1 MKLRKRK
8 EHQVFNLSFLDVISG
23 GFGAIV
29 MLLVII
35 KVAEPTITE
44 DVGTGLEQ
52 MAVTL
57 ARELPELEQQIES
70 QRQQLA
76 DTEDQLAE
84 VQEELQRLEPK
95 AAAAR
100 QARRAAELDAR
111 ATDTIEQSLA
121 TALQELT
128 EEMERLQ
135 AASAVPASRLAGG
148 VPVDSEYVIFVI
160 DTSGSMQNIWPG
172 VVRTLDKVLNTYP
185 QVKGMQIMS
194 DMGDYMYSQFAG
206 QWIPD
211 TPGRRQAV
219 LQRMRSW
226 QPFSNSSPAEGI
238 VAAIRRFQDPNKRI
252 SIYVFGDDFT
262 GASIQSVVDTVTRIN
277 PKGPD
282 GQPMIRI
289 HGIGFPSL
297 FAVPVPG
304 ASNGALRFAN
314 LMRSLSKAN
323 GGTFVG
329 LPSVR

>member
-1 MKLRKRK
+1 MRLRKRK
-8 EHQVFNLSFLDVISG
+8 NNEVFSLSFLDVISG

-35 KVAEPTITE
+35 KVAEPTVTE
-44 DVGTGLEQ
+44 ELGIGLEQ

-57 ARELPELEQQIES
+57 ARELPELEQRIES

-76 DTEDQLAE
+76 DTENQLAR
-84 VQEELQRLEPK
+84 VEEQLQRLEPQL
-95 AAAAR
+95 AAAR
-100 QARRAAELDAR
+100 QARRAAELEAR

-128 EEMERLQ
+128 AEMKRLQ
-135 AASAVPASRLAGG
+135 ASSAVPASRLAGG

-160 DTSGSMQNIWPG
+160 DTSGSMQNIWAG
-172 VVRTLDKVLNTYP
+172 VMRTLDKVLNTYP
-185 QVKGMQIMS
+185 QVKGIQIMS
-194 DMGDYMYSQFAG
+194 DMGEYMYSQFAG

-211 TPGRRQAV
+211 TPARRRAV

-262 GASIQSVVDTVTRIN
+262 GASIQAVIDTVNRLN
-277 PKGPD
+277 PKKSD

-289 HGIGFPSL
+289 HGIGFPGL
-297 FAVPVPG
+297 FAVPIPG
-304 ASNGALRFAN
+304 ASAGALRFAA
-314 LMRSLSKAN
+314 LMRGLSKEN